1 MQRPLHLMY
10 LPTPAPAI
18 RAILERRLPPGWRLL
33 ALERED
39 QAERLRL
46 LGEADALISGGR
58 IMTQA
63 ELDAAPR
70 LRVVQHQGVGYHDR
84 IPVAGLKARGIR
96 IAICPAGTAESV
108 AELTLFLMLGALRR
122 FVLADHLLRQG
133 RFENHALRGD
143 ARLLH
148 GRSVGLVGLGRIARH
163 VMEVLRPFGV
173 SGLYTAPRSRLSPE
187 EEARLCFRYAP
198 LEQLLAE
205 SDVVSLHVP
214 ATAETARLMDAAAI
228 ARMKPGA
235 VLINTARGAVV
246 DEAALVAALRSG
258 HLSAA
263 GLDVYETEPTP
274 PDNPL
279 LGMPNVVHTPHIGS
293 GASDTVE
300 LKLAWCIANIERF
313 FRDGTLAEEVE
324 R

>member
-1 MQRPLHLMY
+1 MHSPLHLMY

-33 ALERED
+33 VLERED
-39 QAERLRL
+39 QAERLRM

-173 SGLYTAPRSRLSPE
+173 SGLYTAPRSRLSAG
-187 EEARLCFRYAP
+187 EEARLGFRYAP

-214 ATAETARLMDAAAI
+214 AIAETEKLIDAAAI

-235 VLINTARGAVV
+235 ALINTARGAVV

>member
-1 MQRPLHLMY
+1 MTRPIRLMY
-10 LPTPAPAI
+10 LPTPGPAI
-18 RAILERRLPPGWRLL
+18 RAMLEARLPDGWRLL
-33 ALERED
+33 ALDHED

-46 LGEADALISGGR
+46 FAEADALLSGGR

-63 ELDAAPR
+63 ELDAAPH

-96 IAICPAGTAESV
+96 IAICPAGTPESV
-108 AELTLFLMLGALRR
+108 AELTLFLMLGTLRR
-122 FVLADHLLRQG
+122 FVLGDHLLRQG
-133 RFENHALRGD
+133 RFENMALRGD
-143 ARLLH
+143 ARMLH

-173 SGLYTAPRSRLSPE
+173 RGLYASPASRLTAA
-187 EEARLCFRYAP
+187 EEAALGFRNVP
-198 LEQLLAE
+198 LEVLLAE

-214 ATAETARLMDAAAI
+214 ATPQTHRLIDAAAI

-246 DEAALVAALRSG
+246 DEAALVDALRAG

-263 GLDVYETEPTP
+263 GVDVYDPEPP
-274 PDNPL
+274 LPGNPL
-279 LGMPNVVHTPHIGS
+279 LGLPHVVHTPHIGS

-300 LKLAWCIANIERF
+300 LKLAWCIDNIARF
-313 FRDGTLAEEVE
+313 LRDGTLAEEVE